1 MPSPI
6 KLFLQ
11 SLFFGGS
18 ISKDPTTI
26 RKDHLLSALRG
37 NLPCVKDLGIKY
49 LESLVKDD
57 PKATIAVAFN
67 RENYYINVKV
77 ALHAAREN
85 KVKFEIDDK
94 TDKPFLSAVPMT
106 QIRELIN
113 PFEAGDT
120 FTVLFNNE
128 PHQIPI
134 DHAINLFKQGDVC
147 LDLKRQCLKAVG
159 GSTLDKT
166 LGTDVPEQ
174 MSLTRQP
181 SRFEVG
187 RIDK

>member
-6 KLFLQ
+6 KLLLQ

-18 ISKDPTTI
+18 ISKEPTAI
-26 RKDHLLSALRG
+26 RQSQLLLELQNNS
-37 NLPCVKDLGIKY
+37 PCANNTGIKY

-57 PKATIAVAFN
+57 PTATIAVAFN
-67 RENYYINVKV
+67 HENYDINVKV
-77 ALHAAREN
+77 ALHFAREN
-85 KVKFEIDDK
+85 KVKFEIDSQ
-94 TDKPFLSAVPMT
+94 TNKPFLSAVPIT

-113 PFEAGDT
+113 PFEVGDT

-147 LDLKRQCLKAVG
+147 LDLKRRCLKAVG
-159 GSTLDKT
+159 GLTLDKM
-166 LGTDVPEQ
+166 LGTDISEQ
-174 MSLTRQP
+174 IPLTRQP
-181 SRFEVG
+181 SRFEVE
-187 RIDK
+187 IASK